1 MVGKNYNSTLRF
13 KSHKSHRDILLE
25 FYGLNKYL
33 ITEQLKDALLDAV
46 ECMDYVIQQTRC
58 NEDCETCK
66 YYEEQLELPYY
77 FCENCQA
84 EGGNHY
90 EPCISER

>member
-1 MVGKNYNSTLRF
+1 MIGKNYNSTLRF

-58 NEDCETCK
+58 NEDCENCK
-66 YYEEQLELPYY
+66 HYEIGDGY
-77 FCENCQA
+77 CRDC
-84 EGGNHY
+84 GTTINHY
-90 EPCISER
+90 EPYISKG